1 MLANSSHGAAI
12 LERAC
17 EQLSAYRSNH
27 KEGEENRLRNCGSR
41 RTSSTQV
48 QVNGRIIKKRIHVRV
63 EHVRP
68 SRCREEFLQ
77 RRTKN
82 EELKK
87 DAKAKGG
94 ECFLMNSAICTICLL
109 HYLLLYTPL
118 SGLPVL
124 LCCSM
129 LRIEPTI

>member
-1 MLANSSHGAAI
+1 
-12 LERAC
+12 
-17 EQLSAYRSNH
+17 
-27 KEGEENRLRNCGSR
+27 
-41 RTSSTQV
+41 V

-68 SRCREEFLQ
+68 SRCREDFLL

-94 ECFLMNSAICTICLL
+94 ELHMMNNACHQLL
-109 HYLLLYTPL
+109 WVWAEWNCVSDRPL
-118 SGLPVL
+118 SGSETLQADAKMVCREGRALGPWGHQ
-124 LCCSM
+124 
-129 LRIEPTI
+129 